1 MVLLFYELIQYG
13 IWIIFGL
20 YFYSFM
26 VKLLY
31 RMERSG
37 TDVDFLEDLSPLS
50 QALIQ
55 SINLPLPM
63 PRYHR
68 VVSLLSLRLFVS
80 NLSRQDF

>member
-1 MVLLFYELIQYG
+1 MVLLYELIQYG

-55 SINLPLPM
+55 SINLPPAYATI
-63 PRYHR
+63 P
-68 VVSLLSLRLFVS
+68 
-80 NLSRQDF
+80 